1 VRYSMTLVRPL
12 AAFALALGLMAPA
25 ADALAGAGA
34 ANVDTKI
41 YAGAG
46 CHADVRSNDQTSVDP
61 TTSILRNGWGR
72 EVRVTCPIVRD
83 TAGNLE
89 FASVHVLGN
98 VACQVYSRSPQ
109 NGITRTINP
118 DLVAIGFPPNGF
130 QFTFLDGAAQVFIPA
145 DDSLV
150 LNCVLPP
157 NSAIIQYRVDEI
169 E

>member
-1 VRYSMTLVRPL
+1 MTLVRPL
-12 AAFALALGLMAPA
+12 AAFALALGLIGPA
-25 ADALAGAGA
+25 NAFAGTAA
-34 ANVDTKI
+34 ANIDTKI

-46 CHADVRSNDQTSVDP
+46 CHADVRQNDQTSVDP

-72 EVRVTCPIVRD
+72 EVRVTCPVVRD

-89 FASVHVLGN
+89 FASVHVLGG
-98 VACQVYSRSPQ
+98 ATCQVYSRSPL
-109 NGITRTINP
+109 NGITRTLNADPLSIT
-118 DLVAIGFPPNGF
+118 FPGGVT

-150 LNCVLPP
+150 LNCILPP
-157 NSAIIQYRVDEI
+157 NSAIVQYRVDEI